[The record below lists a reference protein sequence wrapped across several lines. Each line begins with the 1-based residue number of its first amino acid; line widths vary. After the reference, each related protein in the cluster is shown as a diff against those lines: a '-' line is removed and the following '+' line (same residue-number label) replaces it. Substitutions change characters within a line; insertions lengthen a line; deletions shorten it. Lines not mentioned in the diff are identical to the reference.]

1 MKCSK
6 CGKTYDDKLNFC
18 PFCGEKSHVVQDNIE
33 MDNNY
38 GGTLN
43 RILNIICS
51 KTVLSAICVVAGG
64 LLALSFIKV
73 SSFQS
78 YLKTEEISE
87 PFKVLKA
94 ASNSISSIPR
104 YFAWSKYLS
113 IYVFVVSLVNAIRK
127 KEIDYTVLS
136 SLSALNAFVLIINS
150 KTVSILKQI
159 MNLDL
164 SSLYSSFYFFSSNES
179 AYRLLKNPDRLVQG
193 IQGEAGFGIL
203 FLIAAVLMFIFY
215 LNQPHKYEKFNFKY
229 LETIQKTVSNKYEDL
244 KSEQAKLNSKA
255 SCAKCGRTLDVDMKF
270 CPSCGEPVTIE
281 EHKNHCKKCG
291 KEFAKDMNFCPYCGQ
306 KAERVEKLVD
316 TQAMREELLR
326 RNGKKLCKK
335 CDKAFNIEMNFCPFC
350 GEKYEIQSENNTI
363 RFAGDKF
370 KESPFFKNY
379 YVQLFTQ
386 VKLLSKIGIIVGAL
400 LSGTLVLV
408 FGISNT
414 MSTESISSTFES
426 MKAFINVCKI
436 VPVVYYISLIAC
448 CFVCIFAIVNLL
460 KEIEIKVFILAL
472 VTGINSLL
480 LLGSMNTIKLISGLY
495 SLDLSDVME
504 GNISSS
510 LVNSAGRF
518 IQDPEQAMKDLTIAF
533 GFGFILLG
541 YCIYL
546 HIQCKKN
553 NSQ

>member
-1 MKCSK
+1 MKQK
-6 CGKTYDDKLNFC
+6 EKEIKDIINNQDIIIKDMNNKILNF
-18 PFCGEKSHVVQDNIE
+18 GATITNNEIEIKNLEDNY
-33 MDNNY
+33 N
-38 GGTLN
+38 
-43 RILNIICS
+43 
-51 KTVLSAICVVAGG
+51 K
-64 LLALSFIKV
+64 LLI
-73 SSFQS
+73 
-78 YLKTEEISE
+78 
-87 PFKVLKA
+87 
-94 ASNSISSIPR
+94 
-104 YFAWSKYLS
+104 
-113 IYVFVVSLVNAIRK
+113 
-127 KEIDYTVLS
+127 
-136 SLSALNAFVLIINS
+136 
-150 KTVSILKQI
+150 
-159 MNLDL
+159 
-164 SSLYSSFYFFSSNES
+164 
-179 AYRLLKNPDRLVQG
+179 
-193 IQGEAGFGIL
+193 
-203 FLIAAVLMFIFY
+203 
-215 LNQPHKYEKFNFKY
+215 KYEKD
-229 LETIQKTVSNKYEDL
+229 I
-244 KSEQAKLNSKA
+244 KS
-255 SCAKCGRTLDVDMKF
+255 
-270 CPSCGEPVTIE
+270 
-281 EHKNHCKKCG
+281 
-291 KEFAKDMNFCPYCGQ
+291 
-306 KAERVEKLVD
+306 LVD
-316 TQAMREELLR
+316 KIKMI
-326 RNGKKLCKK
+326 K
-335 CDKAFNIEMNFCPFC
+335 DKAFNIEMNFCPFC

>member
-1 MKCSK
+1 MNKPHNYKEYNVKVIDSIQEKAVNTYENIKPQTKDHNVIHCVK
-6 CGKTYDDKLNFC
+6 CG
-18 PFCGEKSHVVQDNIE
+18 
-33 MDNNY
+33 
-38 GGTLN
+38 GT
-43 RILNIICS
+43 
-51 KTVLSAICVVAGG
+51 
-64 LLALSFIKV
+64 IK
-73 SSFQS
+73 
-78 YLKTEEISE
+78 
-87 PFKVLKA
+87 A
-94 ASNSISSIPR
+94 N
-104 YFAWSKYLS
+104 
-113 IYVFVVSLVNAIRK
+113 
-127 KEIDYTVLS
+127 
-136 SLSALNAFVLIINS
+136 
-150 KTVSILKQI
+150 
-159 MNLDL
+159 
-164 SSLYSSFYFFSSNES
+164 
-179 AYRLLKNPDRLVQG
+179 
-193 IQGEAGFGIL
+193 
-203 FLIAAVLMFIFY
+203 
-215 LNQPHKYEKFNFKY
+215 
-229 LETIQKTVSNKYEDL
+229 
-244 KSEQAKLNSKA
+244 
-255 SCAKCGRTLDVDMKF
+255 MKF

-316 TQAMREELLR
+316 TQAIREELLR